1 MDARTTPAGPAAVGP
16 AEPGT
21 DQSAAAAVSA
31 RPQTPGGPIPVDPT
45 APLADDRATVGA
57 VDALGARLRTP
68 GAPTPVEPTTPPT
81 DSAGASAV
89 SAPPQA
95 PSTPAVD
102 PVELLADPYAA
113 YARLREAGSVHRIAG
128 TDGLPAWLVTRYE
141 DVRQAL
147 ADPRL
152 SLDKAH
158 AAPGGYRG
166 LALPPALDA
175 NLLNMDP
182 PDHTRVRRLVSQAFT
197 PWRVARLR
205 EPVRRTAD
213 TLLDALAPP
222 GRTDLIA
229 AYAAP
234 LPIAVICEL
243 LGVPESDRPDFRS
256 WTDALVVPD
265 PARPE
270 RAKEAVGAL
279 LAFFARLLA
288 RKGAEPADDLLSAMI
303 AVRDEEDRLSEDEL
317 MSLAFLILFAG
328 YENTVHLIGNA
339 TLALLR
345 DPAQLAALRA
355 DPARIGPAVE
365 ELARYDGPGGRDRA
379 AVPGG
384 GPSRPAPLPR
394 ARPAGH
400 RPGHHRAP
408 GPRSRH
414 PLLPRRTARPP
425 GDRDRPDRSPG
436 TPPRSRTGHSRG
448 PVALASLDAHPGPAG
463 PSGAV
468 LREGHSAVDVSRRE
482 AAR

>member
-1 MDARTTPAGPAAVGP
+1 MDARTTPPVPA
-16 AEPGT
+16 T
-21 DQSAAAAVSA
+21 
-31 RPQTPGGPIPVDPT
+31 VDP
-45 APLADDRATVGA
+45 A
-57 VDALGARLRTP
+57 
-68 GAPTPVEPTTPPT
+68 
-81 DSAGASAV
+81 
-89 SAPPQA
+89 
-95 PSTPAVD
+95 
-102 PVELLADPYAA
+102 ELLADPYTG
-113 YARLREAGSVHRIAG
+113 YARLREAGPVHRVAG

-152 SLDKAH
+152 SLDKAN
-158 AAPGGYRG
+158 AGPGGYRG

-182 PDHTRVRRLVSQAFT
+182 PDHTRVRRLVSRAFT
-197 PWRVARLR
+197 PRRVALLR

-213 TLLDALAPP
+213 ALLDAMAPL

-243 LGVPESDRPDFRS
+243 LGVPAEDRPDLRA

-279 LAFFARLLA
+279 LAFFSLLLA
-288 RKGAEPADDLLSAMI
+288 RKRAEPADDLLSAMI

-345 DPAQLAALRA
+345 NPGQLAALRA
-355 DPARIGPAVE
+355 DPERLGPAVE
-365 ELARYDGPGGRDRA
+365 ELARYDGPAPLAIRRFPTEDVTIGGVTVPAGETVLLSLAAAHRDPRRFPDPDRLDIGRDA
-379 AVPGG
+379 TGHLALGHG
-384 GPSRPAPLPR
+384 IHYCLGAPLARLETEIALGALLERFPR
-394 ARPAGH
+394 LGLDVPVDRLVWRPSMRTRGL
-400 RPGHHRAP
+400 RA
-408 GPRSRH
+408 
-414 PLLPRRTARPP
+414 LPVRY
-425 GDRDRPDRSPG
+425 
-436 TPPRSRTGHSRG
+436 
-448 PVALASLDAHPGPAG
+448 
-463 PSGAV
+463 
-468 LREGHSAVDVSRRE
+468 
-482 AAR
+482 